1 MQTVSQH
8 VLKATVDSVQQLLH
22 WFMSFAH
29 CDCGGT
35 TVTFPWPIWFAFQMK
50 VAPNNVPVQA
60 DAGVQFSHCSPMINQ
75 EEIS

>member
-1 MQTVSQH
+1 
-8 VLKATVDSVQQLLH
+8 
-22 WFMSFAH
+22 MSFVH
-29 CDCGGT
+29 CDCGST
-35 TVTFPWPIWFAFQMK
+35 TLTFPWPIWFAFQMN